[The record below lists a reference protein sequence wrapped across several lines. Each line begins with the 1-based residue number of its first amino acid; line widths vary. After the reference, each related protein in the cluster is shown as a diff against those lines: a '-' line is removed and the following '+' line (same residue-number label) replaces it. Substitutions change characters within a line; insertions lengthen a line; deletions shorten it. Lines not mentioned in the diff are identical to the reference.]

1 MPPALIVFSHLRWD
15 FVFQRP
21 QHLMQRLARHCRVF
35 FIEEPAHSPGR
46 TEMIVREAA
55 SNVLVCT
62 PQTSCTKPGF
72 SDEQLPEVATQ
83 LQALLQR
90 YELRDYGV
98 WFYTPMPLPLLES
111 LNPRVVVYDCMDEL
125 SAFRNAPAQL
135 LAREQALFGKA
146 DVVFTGGPSLYAAK
160 RDRHPNVHCFPSS
173 VDVTHFARARDAG
186 IETVEQKHIALP
198 KLGYFGVIDERLDLP
213 LLDAVAEARPQ
224 WQFVMVGPHVKIDP
238 ERLPK
243 RANIHY
249 FGQRG
254 LRGVTRLRCRVGRVP
269 AAIRAQ

>member
-21 QHLMQRLARHCRVF
+21 QHLMQRLGKHCRVF
-35 FIEEPAHSPGR
+35 YVEEPAHGPGR
-46 TEMIVREAA
+46 TEMTVREVA

-62 PQTSCTKPGF
+62 PQTNCTEPGF
-72 SDEQLPEVATQ
+72 SDQELPDVATQ
-83 LQALLQR
+83 LQTLLER

-98 WFYTPMPLPLLES
+98 WFYTPMALPLLES
-111 LNPRVVVYDCMDEL
+111 LQPRVVVYDCMDEL

-135 LAREQALFGKA
+135 LAREQALFAKA

-173 VDVTHFARARDAG
+173 VDVAHFASAHDGR
-186 IETVEQKHIALP
+186 IEDVEQKHIGLP

-238 ERLPK
+238 GAVAEAREHPLL
-243 RANIHY
+243 RTA
-249 FGQRG
+249 G
-254 LRGVTRLRCRVGRVP
+254 LRRVTRLRCRVGRVP